1 MISCTE
7 FIPAY
12 SELFTYIEE
21 KDGRAAV
28 DKFWEYLFKPDG
40 RGIPLVNFVKKEGIR
55 GCYTYWSGTLNEE
68 AADFTMYL
76 NERGGWYFEKMHRC
90 PSKGRLLELADELG
104 ITPYHDYCLHCD
116 SYRSAIESVG
126 LKYIFNF
133 AETDKAACSLFVYD
147 PKVFD
152 GRMIV
157 DKDTIVMDRR
167 ASDNEYFHP
176 DFHSS
181 MNMGIHYVGIT
192 YGEAGVREYLTRYT
206 KNVYNKLI
214 TKIKSEGI
222 SALVEKIVDTYE
234 KEKAKEALEIIKTD
248 STVTVKVSF
257 CPAVKH
263 LKATGREV
271 SPFYKYTT
279 EWVMKT
285 LAEETGF
292 GFEMI
297 SYDEEDGKAEYRFT
311 Y

>member
-76 NERGGWYFEKMHRC
+76 NERDGWYFEKMHRC

-126 LKYIFNF
+126 LKYTFNF
-133 AETDKAACSLFVYD
+133 AETDKAACSLLVYD

-167 ASDNEYFHP
+167 AADNEYFHP

-181 MNMGIHYVGIT
+181 MNMGIHYIGMT
-192 YGEAGVREYLTRYT
+192 YGDEGVLEYLARYT
-206 KNVYNKLI
+206 KNVYRRLAE
-214 TKIKSEGI
+214 KIKAEGVK
-222 SALVEKIVDTYE
+222 ALREKIEDTYD
-234 KEKAKEALEIIKTD
+234 KEHARELLEIEEGEREL
-248 STVTVKVSF
+248 TVRVKH
-257 CPAVKH
+257 CPAVTH

-271 SPFYKYTT
+271 SPWYRYTT
-279 EWVMKT
+279 EWVMRA
-285 LAEETGF
+285 LADEVGYGF
-292 GFEMI
+292 DMLA
-297 SYDEEDGKAEYRFT
+297 YDEKDGRACYKFT